1 MRWIAALCLVF
12 GASITAAAS
21 SARVSRISHD
31 PAVTS
36 ESVRATGYVRGRPRT
51 IEVVPV
57 DDVWLAKATA
67 RDFRAMQAAAAK
79 VGIELS
85 IRSGFRDHER
95 QIWLY
100 QAWRAGYGNRAAR
113 PGYSLHQS
121 GRALDLRVRDPE
133 TRAWLKKHARRFGFQ
148 RTVSDEPWHFE
159 HVGRPKRRSASR

>member
-1 MRWIAALCLVF
+1 MRWIVALCLLV
-12 GASITAAAS
+12 GASVAHA
-21 SARVSRISHD
+21 
-31 PAVTS
+31 
-36 ESVRATGYVRGRPRT
+36 ERATGYVRGKPRS

-57 DDVWLAKATA
+57 DDVWLAKQTA
-67 RDFRAMQAAAAK
+67 RDFVAMQAAAAK

-113 PGYSLHQS
+113 PGFSLHQS

-133 TRAWLKKHARRFGFQ
+133 TRDWLKRHARKFGFR
-148 RTVSDEPWHFE
+148 RTVADEPWHFE
-159 HVGRPKRRSASR
+159 HVGRPKRRSARR